1 MAYVPPSE
9 DARPRRQVRQPGWMD
24 EYEGYILPPAVRYGA
39 HATSVREDTDWSR
52 EIGGFA
58 EMTPLTQHPVQLT
71 RRPAEFSEM
80 SPSRMGAAAP
90 GYASTP
96 RPYQCPPAV
105 MEMLQQLQ
113 EDNQRL
119 QLTVMDMRRQ
129 MTSSGAVQAP
139 PSLYTAL
146 LPGPQESPLHV
157 EVEDTWLPPPPP
169 LTPVPPHQLR
179 VPREPRPLPVARDR
193 DVPEEYWPPPPP
205 PVAFPDD
212 VQPPRVPPAV
222 QPHGLAEEVRER
234 LQRMEARLSP
244 APSLPSDTEQY
255 NSVPQSATPPQQ
267 LRGRLDAEAA
277 PFLPQRELSSSAP
290 LRSGTEST
298 YRGPKPSIPK
308 FTRDDP
314 REFSR
319 LRLALENILPA
330 DSTERFRYQVLCDHL
345 KFEEALLIADS
356 YSNSPCPYSDT
367 MASLIQGFRK
377 FALRVR
383 ALVGML
389 EQLGEDGHIE
399 LRCGSHVA
407 RLLRKLPQDLR
418 ATFRRYLYS
427 WRDGV
432 PSLMDFA
439 EWLEYELVIQEG
451 GDRLDRIGDGQGEKS
466 KPKEGDKSKRAAR
479 KTTTV
484 LHGAAQ
490 DTAPHAGPAEVSAPQ
505 EALDKPKAYC
515 PYCSNTQHFLD
526 QCLNFKQLTK
536 EQKATWV
543 KSNNRCWRCGRR
555 HQAAQCR
562 LKVLCKT
569 CKRKHLEAL
578 HDVNLRPAK
587 REVAAGAEVKSST
600 DVLYLDRRA
609 GCNQVLLKVS
619 KVLLESGEHTLETYA
634 ILDDGSERTILLQDA
649 AERLQLQGT
658 PESLILRT
666 VREDR
671 RELHGSSVTFKI
683 SPAGQ
688 PTKTFTVTNAFTA
701 GELGLAEHS
710 YPVKRLQRRY
720 RHLQT
725 LPLQPFM
732 NIQPLLLIGSDC
744 PHLVTPIEPVRL
756 GPPGGPAAV
765 KTRLGWTL
773 QGPVK
778 SLQQYSHQ
786 QQCLFLATTSQA
798 AELFKQ
804 VEKLWQLD
812 TLPYRSE
819 RLVTRSRRDQEA
831 TNLLEAKT
839 TRVEVEGVLRYA
851 TPLLRV
857 SNMPTL
863 TAPPEAALSTLR
875 GTEKRLSRDPVKAEA
890 YRAEIMK
897 LEKTGYATRVSPEK
911 ARTSKESWFIPHH
924 LVTHNGKNRVVFNC
938 SFTYKDQNLN
948 ELLLSGPNLG
958 ASLLGVLL
966 RFREHSTAISSDIKG
981 MFHQV
986 RLLPEDRPL
995 LRFLW
1000 RDLQRDSQPSVY
1012 EWQVLPFGT
1021 TCSACCAIY
1030 ALQRHVHDHSH
1041 QGDEVRESIERHFY
1055 VDNWLQS
1062 FSSPDG
1068 AKEVIDKLRG
1078 LLMEGGFELR
1088 QWASNIPDVISHLPK
1103 EIRSEGSE
1111 QWLNHTDM
1119 DPQEPA
1125 LGLRWLC
1132 HSDTLRYKSRLLK
1145 CSSPTMR
1152 NIYRVLASQY
1162 DPIGFLTPF
1171 TTRAKVLVQQ
1181 LWDKKREWDDPLLP
1195 GDLLTA
1201 WKAWEDELPQLDDIR
1216 LPLCYVSLALDHA
1229 ASKREVHIF
1238 CDASQWA
1245 YGSVGYLRTEDAAG
1259 HVEVAFL
1266 TARSRVAPKH
1276 QLSIPRLE
1284 PLLALSWQT
1293 C

>member
-9 DARPRRQVRQPGWMD
+9 DARPRRQVRRPGWMD
-24 EYEGYILPPAVRYGA
+24 EYEGYILPQAVHYGTR
-39 HATSVREDTDWSR
+39 ATSVREDTDWSR

-90 GYASTP
+90 GYTSTP

-129 MTSSGAVQAP
+129 MTSRGAVQAP

-169 LTPVPPHQLR
+169 LTHAPPHQLR
-179 VPREPRPLPVARDR
+179 VPREPRPLPVARTR

-212 VQPPRVPPAV
+212 VQPPRVPPAPPV

-244 APSLPSDTEQY
+244 APSLSSDAVQY
-255 NSVPQSATPPQQ
+255 DSVPQSATPPQQ
-267 LRGRLDAEAA
+267 LRGRIDAEAA
-277 PFLPQRELSSSAP
+277 PFLPQRVLSSSAP

-367 MASLIQGFRK
+367 MASLIQTYGQPHQLSLQRIAELMEEPTIRSGDTAGFRK

-389 EQLGEDGHIE
+389 EQLGEDGRIE

-427 WRDGV
+427 RRDGV

-451 GDRLDRIGDGQGEKS
+451 GDRLDRIGDAQGEKS

-490 DTAPHAGPAEVSAPQ
+490 DTAPM
-505 EALDKPKAYC
+505 
-515 PYCSNTQHFLD
+515 

-543 KSNNRCWRCGRR
+543 KSNNRCWRCGRH

-569 CKRKHLEAL
+569 S
-578 HDVNLRPAK
+578 K

-609 GCNQVLLKVS
+609 GGCNQVLLKVS
-619 KVLLESGEHTLETYA
+619 KVLL
-634 ILDDGSERTILLQDA
+634 R
-649 AERLQLQGT
+649 
-658 PESLILRT
+658 
-666 VREDR
+666 
-671 RELHGSSVTFKI
+671 
-683 SPAGQ
+683 
-688 PTKTFTVTNAFTA
+688 N

-725 LPLQPFM
+725 LPLQPFT

-831 TNLLEAKT
+831 TSLLEVKT

-863 TAPPEAALSTLR
+863 TAPPEAALSTCVAQR
-875 GTEKRLSRDPVKAEA
+875 SVS
-890 YRAEIMK
+890 AEI
-897 LEKTGYATRVSPEK
+897 
-911 ARTSKESWFIPHH
+911 
-924 LVTHNGKNRVVFNC
+924 
-938 SFTYKDQNLN
+938 Q
-948 ELLLSGPNLG
+948 
-958 ASLLGVLL
+958 
-966 RFREHSTAISSDIKG
+966 
-981 MFHQV
+981 
-986 RLLPEDRPL
+986 
-995 LRFLW
+995 
-1000 RDLQRDSQPSVY
+1000 
-1012 EWQVLPFGT
+1012 
-1021 TCSACCAIY
+1021 
-1030 ALQRHVHDHSH
+1030 
-1041 QGDEVRESIERHFY
+1041 
-1055 VDNWLQS
+1055 
-1062 FSSPDG
+1062 
-1068 AKEVIDKLRG
+1068 
-1078 LLMEGGFELR
+1078 
-1088 QWASNIPDVISHLPK
+1088 
-1103 EIRSEGSE
+1103 
-1111 QWLNHTDM
+1111 
-1119 DPQEPA
+1119 
-1125 LGLRWLC
+1125 
-1132 HSDTLRYKSRLLK
+1132 
-1145 CSSPTMR
+1145 
-1152 NIYRVLASQY
+1152 
-1162 DPIGFLTPF
+1162 
-1171 TTRAKVLVQQ
+1171 
-1181 LWDKKREWDDPLLP
+1181 
-1195 GDLLTA
+1195 
-1201 WKAWEDELPQLDDIR
+1201 
-1216 LPLCYVSLALDHA
+1216 
-1229 ASKREVHIF
+1229 
-1238 CDASQWA
+1238 
-1245 YGSVGYLRTEDAAG
+1245 
-1259 HVEVAFL
+1259 
-1266 TARSRVAPKH
+1266 
-1276 QLSIPRLE
+1276 
-1284 PLLALSWQT
+1284 
-1293 C
+1293 

>member
-1 MAYVPPSE
+1 
-9 DARPRRQVRQPGWMD
+9 
-24 EYEGYILPPAVRYGA
+24 
-39 HATSVREDTDWSR
+39 
-52 EIGGFA
+52 
-58 EMTPLTQHPVQLT
+58 MTPLTQHPVQLT

-129 MTSSGAVQAP
+129 MTSRGAVQAP

-146 LPGPQESPLHV
+146 LPGLQESPLHV

-169 LTPVPPHQLR
+169 LTPAPPHQLR
-179 VPREPRPLPVARDR
+179 VPREPRPLPAPRDR

-212 VQPPRVPPAV
+212 VQPPRVPPAPPV
-222 QPHGLAEEVRER
+222 QPHGLVEEVRER

-244 APSLPSDTEQY
+244 APSLPSDAEQY
-255 NSVPQSATPPQQ
+255 DSVPQSATPSQQ

-277 PFLPQRELSSSAP
+277 PFLPQRGLSSSAP

-367 MASLIQGFRK
+367 MASLIQTYGQPHQLSLQRIAELMEEPTIRSGDTAGFRK

-389 EQLGEDGHIE
+389 EQLGEDGRIE

-427 WRDGV
+427 RRDGV

-451 GDRLDRIGDGQGEKS
+451 GDRLDRIGDAQGEKS

-543 KSNNRCWRCGRR
+543 KSNNRCWRCGPASPGRTVS
-555 HQAAQCR
+555 A
-562 LKVLCKT
+562 
-569 CKRKHLEAL
+569 E
-578 HDVNLRPAK
+578 AK

-609 GCNQVLLKVS
+609 GCNQVLLK
-619 KVLLESGEHTLETYA
+619 
-634 ILDDGSERTILLQDA
+634 DA

-701 GELGLAEHS
+701 
-710 YPVKRLQRRY
+710 
-720 RHLQT
+720 
-725 LPLQPFM
+725 
-732 NIQPLLLIGSDC
+732 GSDC

-819 RLVTRSRRDQEA
+819 RLVTRSRRDKEA

-875 GTEKRLSRDPVKAEA
+875 GTEKRLSRDTVKAEA

-958 ASLLGVLL
+958 VSLLGVLL

-981 MFHQV
+981 MFHQ
-986 RLLPEDRPL
+986 
-995 LRFLW
+995 
-1000 RDLQRDSQPSVY
+1000 
-1012 EWQVLPFGT
+1012 
-1021 TCSACCAIY
+1021 
-1030 ALQRHVHDHSH
+1030 RHVHDHSH
-1041 QGDEVRESIERHFY
+1041 QGDEVCESIERHFY

-1062 FSSPDG
+1062 FSSQTG
-1068 AKEVIDKLRG
+1068 
-1078 LLMEGGFELR
+1078 
-1088 QWASNIPDVISHLPK
+1088 PK
-1103 EIRSEGSE
+1103 RSS
-1111 QWLNHTDM
+1111 T
-1119 DPQEPA
+1119 
-1125 LGLRWLC
+1125 
-1132 HSDTLRYKSRLLK
+1132 S
-1145 CSSPTMR
+1145 
-1152 NIYRVLASQY
+1152 
-1162 DPIGFLTPF
+1162 
-1171 TTRAKVLVQQ
+1171 
-1181 LWDKKREWDDPLLP
+1181 
-1195 GDLLTA
+1195 
-1201 WKAWEDELPQLDDIR
+1201 
-1216 LPLCYVSLALDHA
+1216 
-1229 ASKREVHIF
+1229 
-1238 CDASQWA
+1238 
-1245 YGSVGYLRTEDAAG
+1245 
-1259 HVEVAFL
+1259 
-1266 TARSRVAPKH
+1266 
-1276 QLSIPRLE
+1276 
-1284 PLLALSWQT
+1284 
-1293 C
+1293 